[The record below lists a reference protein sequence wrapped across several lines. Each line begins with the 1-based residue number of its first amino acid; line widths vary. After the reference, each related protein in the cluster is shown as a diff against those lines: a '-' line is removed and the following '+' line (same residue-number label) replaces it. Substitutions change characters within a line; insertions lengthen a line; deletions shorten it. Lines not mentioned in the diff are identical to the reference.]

1 MQSFFRA
8 IGLLI
13 LLFTGLGSFAQNV
26 GGLWIGKL
34 TQIDGGL
41 VTEYRFR
48 MDIRQSGKR
57 LVGTTF
63 VSIPD
68 RPELFAEM
76 SFEGNLTDKGITFS
90 EKKVMRQE
98 IIMLWEWCIKE
109 GNLQLDT
116 IGGNIWVLEGPW
128 KGGPATMD
136 CPPGKIRL
144 EKEVIVPEKQ
154 VVIPDSNAVAVD
166 TVPAIVEKGPEL
178 AGRKVEVGQSAVVA
192 EEELRLL
199 IWDADKEDGDIISLN
214 FNGDW
219 VLENY
224 KLKNKKREVVVKLV
238 PNADNTLALYALN
251 EGKIP
256 PNTAAVMFWDG
267 KAYQKMRMQ
276 SDLEKC
282 GAIQFTLRR

>member
-1 MQSFFRA
+1 MHTA
-8 IGLLI
+8 IRFLGI
-13 LLFTGLGSFAQNV
+13 LLFTLFGLQASAQNV
-26 GGLWIGKL
+26 SGQWIGKL

-48 MDIRQSGKR
+48 MEIRQAGRK
-57 LVGTTF
+57 LIGTSY

-76 SFEGNLTDKGITFS
+76 SFEGNLTEKGIAFS
-90 EKKVMRQE
+90 EKKVLRQE

-109 GNLQLDT
+109 GDLRLDT

-128 KGGPATMD
+128 KGGPATLD

-144 EKEVIVPEKQ
+144 EKEVRVPEQK
-154 VVIPDSNAVAVD
+154 VVIPDSNQVIKVTDPVVENGPEVGGRKVAVD
-166 TVPAIVEKGPEL
+166 QTVE
-178 AGRKVEVGQSAVVA
+178 VA

-199 IWDADKEDGDIISLN
+199 IWDADKQDGDIISLN
-214 FNGDW
+214 FNDQW

-224 KLKNKKREVVVKLV
+224 RLKNKKHEVVVKVV
-238 PNADNTLALYALN
+238 PGKDNTLVLYALN
-251 EGKIP
+251 QGRIP

-267 KAYQKMRMQ
+267 KQYQKMRMQ
-276 SDLEKC
+276 SDLEKS
-282 GAIQFTLRR
+282 GAIRFTLKR